1 MNKLIVDGL
10 FKFYDEKNILFNRND
25 VFESNKITCIK
36 GFSGSGKSTYLSI
49 LAGILN
55 YEKGNIIFNNKNIN
69 EFYFDFYS
77 LNIRGYVF
85 QKPILSSYLNVN
97 DLFKAQWL
105 MYNYKN
111 NDYNYDKVLKIIQKL
126 EIDLLLN
133 KFAYELSGGQKYRVA
148 LGLASI
154 GNKSI
159 LICDEPTA
167 HLDFDSS
174 KKIINFIKEYILEN
188 KSIGILSSHDEYVL
202 ENSDIILKI

>member
-1 MNKLIVDGL
+1 MNKLIVKSL

-25 VFESNKITCIK
+25 IFESNKVTCIK
-36 GFSGSGKSTYLSI
+36 GLSGSGKSTYLSI
-49 LAGILN
+49 LAGILS
-55 YEKGNIIFNNKNIN
+55 YEKGSIIFNDKNIM
-69 EFYFDFYS
+69 EFNFDYYS

-97 DLFKAQWL
+97 DLFKTQWL
-105 MYNYKN
+105 IYSYKN
-111 NDYNYDKVLKIIQKL
+111 NDYSYDKVLDIIKKL

-133 KFAYELSGGQKYRVA
+133 KFTYELSGGQKYRVD
-148 LGLASI
+148 LGLAAV
-154 GNKSI
+154 GNKKI

-174 KKIINFIKEYILEN
+174 KKIINFIKEYVLEN
-188 KSIGILSSHDEYVL
+188 KCIGILSSHDEYVI